1 MYDCVIIG
9 GGPAG
14 LAAATYLGR
23 FLRSTLVID
32 AGDGRA
38 SSIPATHNLIGFP
51 DGISGGDLLSR
62 MRRHALRYGA
72 KLSNGLANGIVQTRT
87 GFVVTTGVE
96 AVNTR
101 TILLAQGVK
110 NHRPR
115 MALETHD
122 RGVAQG
128 LIRYCPICDGYEVR
142 GKRVAVLGCSDHG
155 AADALS
161 L

>member
-51 DGISGGDLLSR
+51 DGISAGDLLSS
-62 MRRHALRYGA
+62 LGA
-72 KLSNGLANGIVQTRT
+72 R
-87 GFVVTTGVE
+87 
-96 AVNTR
+96 
-101 TILLAQGVK
+101 
-110 NHRPR
+110 
-115 MALETHD
+115 
-122 RGVAQG
+122 
-128 LIRYCPICDGYEVR
+128 
-142 GKRVAVLGCSDHG
+142 
-155 AADALS
+155 
-161 L
+161 